1 MKIVTWNCNLK
12 FAKKFENLESMDA
25 DICIIQECEKLK
37 QDYFP
42 NAKYFWTGRIKNK
55 GLGVLIKNSSASI
68 DPIHNPD
75 LINFLP
81 IRSDDIKILGVWA
94 YNHRAKK
101 FGDDVSGETI
111 QAIEFYKEW
120 LVDGNLP
127 CVFGG
132 DFNNSVIWDKP
143 NNQNN
148 FQNIN
153 SKLEDLGFN
162 SAYHSQTKDQFG
174 SEETA
179 TFFHTKQESK
189 KYHIDY
195 LYLKSLKYR
204 SVELGK
210 YEDWIKLSDH
220 VPIMIE
226 CIGS

>member
-1 MKIVTWNCNLK
+1 MKIITWNCNLQ
-12 FAKKFENLESMDA
+12 FAKKFEHLEPMNA

-37 QDYFP
+37 EDYFP
-42 NAKYFWTGRIKNK
+42 NAKFFWTGRIENK
-55 GLGVLIKNSSASI
+55 GLGVLIKNGSASF
-68 DPIHNPD
+68 DSIHNPN

-81 IRSDDIKILGVWA
+81 IRSDDLKILGVWA

-120 LVDGNLP
+120 LVGEDLP
-127 CVFGG
+127 CIFGG

-162 SAYHSQTKDQFG
+162 SAYHSQTADQFG

-189 KYHIDY
+189 TYHIDY
-195 LYLKSLKYR
+195 LYLKSLKSS

-220 VPIMIE
+220 VPIMVE

>member
-1 MKIVTWNCNLK
+1 MKVVTWNCNLK
-12 FAKKFENLESMDA
+12 FAKKFERIESMDA

-37 QDYFP
+37 EDYFP
-42 NAKYFWTGRIKNK
+42 NAKFFWTGRIENK
-55 GLGVLIKNSSASI
+55 GLGVLIKNGSASL
-68 DPIHNPD
+68 DPIHNPN

-94 YNHRAKK
+94 YNHRAIK

-162 SAYHSQTKDQFG
+162 SAYHSQTADQFG

-195 LYLKSLKYR
+195 LYLKSLK
-204 SVELGK
+204 SSSIELGK
-210 YEDWIKLSDH
+210 YKDWIKLSDH
-220 VPIMIE
+220 VPIMVE

>member
-1 MKIVTWNCNLK
+1 MN
-12 FAKKFENLESMDA
+12 A

-37 QDYFP
+37 EDYFP
-42 NAKYFWTGRIKNK
+42 NAKFFWTGRIENK
-55 GLGVLIKNSSASI
+55 GLGVLIKNGSASL
-68 DPIHNPD
+68 DSIHNPN

-120 LVDGNLP
+120 LDDENLP

-162 SAYHSQTKDQFG
+162 SAYHSQTADQFG

-195 LYLKSLKYR
+195 LYFKSLKSS

-220 VPIMIE
+220 SPLIVELSIR
-226 CIGS
+226 

>member
-12 FAKKFENLESMDA
+12 FAKKFEHLESMNP

-37 QDYFP
+37 EDYFP
-42 NAKYFWTGRIKNK
+42 NAKFFWTGRIENK
-55 GLGVLIKNSSASI
+55 GLGVLIKNGSASL
-68 DPIHNPD
+68 DPIHNPN

-120 LVDGNLP
+120 LIDKNLP

-162 SAYHSQTKDQFG
+162 SAYHSQTADQFG

-195 LYLKSLKYR
+195 LYLKSLK
-204 SVELGK
+204 SSSIELGK
-210 YEDWIKLSDH
+210 YKDWIKLSDH
-220 VPIMIE
+220 VPIMVE

>member
-1 MKIVTWNCNLK
+1 MKIVTWNCNLN
-12 FAKKFENLESMDA
+12 FAKKYEHIEFMDA
-25 DICIIQECEKLK
+25 DICIVQECEKLK
-37 QDYFP
+37 EDYFP
-42 NAKYFWTGRIKNK
+42 NAKFFWTGRIENK
-55 GLGVLIKNSSASI
+55 GLGVLIKNGSASL
-68 DPIHNPD
+68 DPIHNPN

-81 IRSDDIKILGVWA
+81 IRSDNIKILGVWA

-120 LVDGNLP
+120 LISENLP

-143 NNQNN
+143 NNLNN

-162 SAYHSQTKDQFG
+162 SAYHSNTNDGFG
-174 SEETA
+174 SEETH

-195 LYLKSLKYR
+195 LYLKSLE
-204 SVELGK
+204 SNLVELGD
-210 YEDWIKLSDH
+210 YDDWIKLSDH
-220 VPIMIE
+220 VPIMVDLQ
-226 CIGS
+226 

>member
-1 MKIVTWNCNLK
+1 MKIITWNCNLQ
-12 FAKKFENLESMDA
+12 FAKKFEHLEPMNA

-37 QDYFP
+37 EDYFP
-42 NAKYFWTGRIKNK
+42 NAKFFWTGRIENK
-55 GLGVLIKNSSASI
+55 GLGVLIKNGSASL
-68 DPIHNPD
+68 DSIHNPN

-81 IRSDDIKILGVWA
+81 IRSDDLKILGVWA

-162 SAYHSQTKDQFG
+162 SAYHSQTADQFG

-195 LYLKSLKYR
+195 LYLKSLKSH

-210 YEDWIKLSDH
+210 YDDWIKLSDH
-220 VPIMIE
+220 VPIMVE

>member
-1 MKIVTWNCNLK
+1 M
-12 FAKKFENLESMDA
+12 ESGH
-25 DICIIQECEKLK
+25 I
-37 QDYFP
+37 
-42 NAKYFWTGRIKNK
+42 
-55 GLGVLIKNSSASI
+55 
-68 DPIHNPD
+68 
-75 LINFLP
+75 
-81 IRSDDIKILGVWA
+81 
-94 YNHRAKK
+94 RAKK

-162 SAYHSQTKDQFG
+162 SAYHSQTADQFG

-195 LYLKSLKYR
+195 LYLKSLK
-204 SVELGK
+204 SSSIELGK
-210 YEDWIKLSDH
+210 YKDWIKLSDH
-220 VPIMIE
+220 VPIMVE

>member
-12 FAKKFENLESMDA
+12 FAKKFEHLESMNA

-37 QDYFP
+37 EDYFP
-42 NAKYFWTGRIKNK
+42 NAKFFWTGRIENK
-55 GLGVLIKNSSASI
+55 GLGVLIKNGSASL
-68 DPIHNPD
+68 DSIHNPN

-101 FGDDVSGETI
+101 FGDAVSGETI

-120 LVDGNLP
+120 SVGNDLP
-127 CVFGG
+127 CVLGG

-162 SAYHSQTKDQFG
+162 SAYHSQTADQFG

-195 LYLKSLKYR
+195 LYLKSLKSR

-220 VPIMIE
+220 SPLIVELSIR
-226 CIGS
+226 

>member
-1 MKIVTWNCNLK
+1 MN
-12 FAKKFENLESMDA
+12 A

-37 QDYFP
+37 EDYFP
-42 NAKYFWTGRIKNK
+42 NAKFFWTGRIENK
-55 GLGVLIKNSSASI
+55 GLGVLIKNGSASL
-68 DPIHNPD
+68 DPVHNPN

-81 IRSDDIKILGVWA
+81 IRSDDLKILGVWA

-127 CVFGG
+127 CIFGG

-162 SAYHSQTKDQFG
+162 SAYHSQTADQFG
-174 SEETA
+174 SEEIA

-195 LYLKSLKYR
+195 LYLKSLNSR

-220 VPIMIE
+220 VPIMVE